1 MEVTFVNLL
10 GVVAIAFAVPF
21 ALGFFP
27 RIRIP
32 SVVVELVAGILVGPA
47 VTPTTLALGAVA
59 VTRAAAQ
66 SQLA

>member
-1 MEVTFVNLL
+1 VEVTFVNLL

-47 VTPTTLALGAVA
+47 VTPTTLALGAVD
-59 VTRAAAQ
+59 VTRAVAQ